1 MNTDTILIQE
11 LQLIYETACTSE
23 HPDDIEYMNTVKAAA
38 EVLLRYSMTPNQIKS
53 YFDEFIK
60 TKETK

>member
-11 LQLIYETACTSE
+11 LQLIYETACISE
-23 HPDDIEYMNTVKAAA
+23 HPDDIAYMKTVEAAA

-53 YFDEFIK
+53 YFDEF
-60 TKETK
+60 